1 MTVIAPFVLNE
12 GAGTP
17 YVTLDEVKF
26 SPTASAVDFSNLV
39 GNASQAV
46 QDRALHDLIVRAS
59 DMADRH
65 VYGPLGTLSATVNT
79 GVGRYR
85 QNRSGEFII
94 HPDYWPILE
103 VRSFAAGISPGMLQA
118 YSLSTGNC
126 WIERHQFLV
135 TAIAGLSNVTTTYGS
150 LGIVGYN
157 YGLDQEQFCEWTYV
171 NGFGNS
177 FLSAIASAGTTAIP
191 VQSSLGFY
199 PGQTVTLWDGMN
211 TENVSIASVSST
223 TVTLTTGTSY
233 SHGVGC
239 NLSALPA
246 SVKQAVIHIV
256 VGLIKQR
263 GQGGFVLN
271 EIGEPTYNSGATK
284 SFESDLMMG
293 YDLLDSFKVVW
304 GRT

>member
-103 VRSFAAGISPGMLQA
+103 VRSFAAGISPGMLQS
-118 YSLSTGNC
+118 YNLSTGNC

-171 NGFGNS
+171 NGFGNT
-177 FLSAIASAGTTAIP
+177 FLSATTTAGTTAVP
-191 VQSSLGFY
+191 VSSTLGFY

-211 TENVSIASVSST
+211 TENVSIASVGAT
-223 TVTLTTGTSY
+223 TVSLTSGTSF
-233 SHGVGC
+233 SHGTGC

-246 SVKQAVIHIV
+246 SVKQAVIHLV
-256 VGLIKQR
+256 VGMVKQR

-271 EIGEPTYNSGATK
+271 EIGEPTYNGGATK
-284 SFESDLMMG
+284 SFESDMMQG